1 MSRRTILINLQHQ
14 EDSVAPFLLISCDVG
29 KIRYSQ
35 MLCSPNSDK
44 RRLGVLLGTN
54 LKGFDD
60 IDMMRPGFIAEML
73 LLNKNEGYGHK
84 M

>member
-1 MSRRTILINLQHQ
+1 
-14 EDSVAPFLLISCDVG
+14 
-29 KIRYSQ
+29 
-35 MLCSPNSDK
+35 MLCSANSDK

-60 IDMMRPGFIAEML
+60 IDMMRSGVIAEML
-73 LLNKNEGYGHK
+73 LLNMNEGYGHK